1 MRVIILFPRSVNEPQ
16 GLSKVVNMFAT
27 NTHIFQEYGVDL
39 KVISRDTIIG
49 KMVTYNQARNS
60 SYSPFFSIIRRNLM
74 DVLEWASQKC
84 NFFARYTINHAFKN
98 WSKKAVDYYEDI
110 GETADILLFHDVF
123 TCAEYLKR
131 NSSVN
136 HQKVMCVVHSIGIPM
151 YGLMQQY
158 PKLVGT
164 KYFKDLESD
173 DTLVMEKSDAYGF
186 VSCKSVENF
195 LSCKPLFDKDRLFFV
210 HNGVSDS
217 QNVSKVKNNSRIKE
231 IVCVG
236 GINKHKGQ
244 ERIIDA
250 MIDLSARIDTLLNIH
265 FTLIGSGEL
274 TDKLKEKVSSNNL
287 NDYINFIG
295 QVNNVDDYLI
305 KSDIFI
311 LPSSN
316 DGLPMAIIEAMR
328 ASLPIVSTKVGGIPE
343 LIDDKVTGLFID
355 ASKDGVKSFIQNIDT
370 YDWFEMGRMS
380 REKYIK
386 EFVIESMVSKYC
398 KIFNQIYEK

>member
-1 MRVIILFPRSVNEPQ
+1 MRVVVLFPRALKEPQ

-27 NTHIFQEYGVDL
+27 NAHIFKENGVDL

-49 KMVTYNQARNS
+49 QTVTYNQAKNS
-60 SYSPFFSIIRRNLM
+60 SYSPCISNIRRNLM
-74 DVLEWASQKC
+74 DVLEWASQKY

-98 WSKKAVDYYEDI
+98 WSKKAVDYYESI

-131 NSSVN
+131 NSAVN
-136 HQKVMCVVHSIGIPM
+136 HQKTICVVHSIGIPM
-151 YGLMQQY
+151 YGLKQQY

-164 KYFKDLESD
+164 KYFADLEND
-173 DTLVMEKSDAYGF
+173 ETLVMEKTDAYGF
-186 VSCKSVENF
+186 VSYKSEENF
-195 LSCKPLFDKDRLFFV
+195 LSCKPDFDKKRLFFV
-210 HNGVSDS
+210 HNGVPNSH
-217 QNVSKVKNNSRIKE
+217 NILKVKSNSRIKE

-250 MIDLSARIDTLLNIH
+250 MIDLSAGIDTLPDIH
-265 FTLIGSGEL
+265 FTFIGSGEL
-274 TDKLKEKVSSNNL
+274 IDKLKEKVSSNKL
-287 NDYINFIG
+287 NDYFDFVG
-295 QVNNVDDYLI
+295 QVNNVDDYLV

-328 ASLPIVSTKVGGIPE
+328 AFLPIVSTKVGGIPE
-343 LIDDKVTGLFID
+343 LIDDKVTGLLID

-370 YDWFEMGRMS
+370 YDWYEMGKAARG
-380 REKYIK
+380 KYLK
-386 EFVIESMVSKYC
+386 EFAIESMVSKYC